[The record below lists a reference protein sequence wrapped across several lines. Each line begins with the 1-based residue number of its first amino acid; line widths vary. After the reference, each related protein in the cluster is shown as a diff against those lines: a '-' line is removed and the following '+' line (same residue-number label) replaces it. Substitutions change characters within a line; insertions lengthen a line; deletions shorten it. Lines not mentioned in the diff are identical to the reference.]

1 MNVMEEGLLTLSG
14 AWDATLLAPI
24 TEINHDLLAAL
35 RASALCD
42 AKPRRPRLLAELRE
56 EWSRL
61 DPTALEALARC
72 PYLLL
77 DVFTAGRRWE
87 AFVGSVM
94 DETAPSGY
102 FTAAEGITLLRRTLL
117 LGWHMAR
124 ANRLGARLLLGMS
137 ATCAERLG
145 NTRLQDLESLA
156 EHGASGLAP
165 RWEQQP
171 RVWQQLLRAGAQG
184 QALQLR
190 AVQLRGWQL
199 MAAAWT
205 P

>member
-1 MNVMEEGLLTLSG
+1 MNAMEEGLPTPSG
-14 AWDATLLAPI
+14 VWDATLLAPI
-24 TEINHDLLAAL
+24 AEINQDLLAAL
-35 RASALCD
+35 RATALSD
-42 AKPRRPRLLAELRE
+42 TQPRCPRLLAELRE

-61 DPTALEALARC
+61 DPAALEALARC

-87 AFVGSVM
+87 TFLGSVL
-94 DETAPSGY
+94 EEAAPSGY

-145 NTRLQDLESLA
+145 NTRLQELENLA
-156 EHGASGLAP
+156 EQGASGLAP

-171 RVWQQLLRAGAQG
+171 RVWQQLLRAAAQG

-190 AVQLRGWQL
+190 AAQLRGWQL